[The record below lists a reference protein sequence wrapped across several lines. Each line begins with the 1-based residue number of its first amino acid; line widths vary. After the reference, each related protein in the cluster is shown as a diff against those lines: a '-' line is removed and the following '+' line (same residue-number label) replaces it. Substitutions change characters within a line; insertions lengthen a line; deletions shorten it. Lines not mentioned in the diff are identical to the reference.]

1 MIKIGMHNDSVQ
13 GEEENDGLVTAK
25 ELFETHLKVDDRIK
39 LIFKNF
45 NSKEYVEDLMESKFN
60 DENENNKEG
69 EMGSSDLNSSRVKE
83 PNNENG
89 EEEWADEQ
97 ERIDYKK
104 ELNFLK
110 ENPLHINRWNS
121 FLEAYDREE
130 AYEPFLLI
138 FPRCVNYW
146 IKYAELKIKKK
157 KYKEA
162 YNIYRKCI
170 NSNIYDLKLFIS
182 FLYFT
187 YHTSSIHEYISF
199 LFEALKYVGTDIKS
213 GYIWV
218 ELLYILIKI
227 YNTNLLLNNDI
238 QNLLYDPFKN
248 INHNNRKKNE
258 NKVLI
263 PSEQEQKIYKSYIPK
278 KSANIKYIEHYT
290 SDDKLKKYYLSWLN
304 NPTKFLD
311 KVWKGFCSYEKTT
324 SLNFTNSSLFTY
336 NSQYTNSKNAYKE
349 LCMLYKE
356 LYNLKKSKTV
366 IIPINSVKCK
376 MENNLLYKKWMK
388 IINFE
393 KKNPLK
399 LKLSLVRK
407 RIMYVYE
414 QALIHLQFN
423 SDLWFSYFQFLLLNK
438 KYDYA
443 IRIMRE
449 AIEIYLPFDELLK
462 LNFAYFFE
470 KNSLINQAHFIY
482 QLMINDITKKK
493 KKFSLSYLY
502 SKKIFKNLPYSYI
515 NGKGRKKRKRKPNS
529 QKNTNSNLCN
539 NDDEDDK
546 KELAEEEQQA
556 KKAKLGNSEIENV
569 ENIDEE
575 NIKENN
581 DNIKL
586 EEIPFMVDEYIKKR
600 FNQSDYE
607 QIDERKKYFVNY
619 INIDKNKKRDFVFTH
634 FLNFIKRNYD
644 ETIWRYY
651 VGIILNEKKCSQ
663 YMYYYCANMERRL
676 LNNEK
681 RATYIMNEGYEKYSK
696 KKKFILYYI
705 SFLLEKGSIDKI
717 RCLVY
722 KFIHNIYSDFYK
734 EYDKKYG
741 GNNNIGS
748 ANPSGIDNSGNKKD
762 GKTKITQNE
771 FNQFESRY
779 LKLLKKKNKACE
791 KIWNL
796 LTQLEIL
803 YGDIQH
809 INKVYETKL
818 KYESGYN
825 FDENK
830 NILLNFGT
838 ISKQNEMMMLE
849 DNSITDILCKG
860 YLENL
865 KKNDVDNISYK
876 INLINSQL
884 FAGTSFK
891 DTFFF
896 FHPGNSINVLSTSPF
911 NNLRNEKKKK
921 KKKNDKDKY
930 GKENDKAF
938 NIDQQA
944 YKDDSNYGDEN
955 VPTRT
960 GLYKNVGKLR
970 RNIKNEDDMASSNE
984 KEHSLNPKKKKNLYN
999 KNNQMNATYDS
1010 FNFLDAEYYTKK
1022 KKKKKSSNNN
1032 NTNDNAADGTGE
1044 LSKNMEGN
1052 NPVNYISRPDLKMMS
1067 IYKPFENIE
1076 HLEEGEKG
1084 GGTNMNNRNTRLNE
1098 NKFFMNKLN
1107 KGQKFEDTK
1116 LFLKREYFAM
1126 PNIINDFLSLLPEE
1140 NSNLKL
1146 SDNSIDYL
1154 MASLQNLFIPK
1165 LKDFPYEPIPVKDII
1180 KLKEELDS

>member
-1 MIKIGMHNDSVQ
+1 MIKIGMQNDSVQ
-13 GEEENDGLVTAK
+13 VDEENDELITAK
-25 ELFETHLKVDDRIK
+25 ELFETHLKVDDKIK

-45 NSKEYVEDLMESKFN
+45 NSQEYVDNLMENKLN
-60 DENENNKEG
+60 DENENNNYKED
-69 EMGSSDLNSSRVKE
+69 EINSNDLNINLVKNT
-83 PNNENG
+83 NNTNDENG
-89 EEEWADEQ
+89 EEEWGDEQ

-121 FLEAYDREE
+121 FLEIYDIEE
-130 AYEPFLLI
+130 AYELFLLI

-146 IKYAELKIKKK
+146 TKYAELKIKKK

-170 NSNIYDLKLFIS
+170 DSNIFDLKLFTS
-182 FLYFT
+182 FLYFA

-248 INHNNRKKNE
+248 INHNNQKKNE

-263 PSEQEQKIYKSYIPK
+263 PSEQEQKIYKSYIPN
-278 KSANIKYIEHYT
+278 KSGNNIKYIDHYT
-290 SDDKLKKYYLSWLN
+290 SENKLKKYYLSWLN
-304 NPTKFLD
+304 NPTKYLD

-356 LYNLKKSKTV
+356 LYNLKKSKLV

-502 SKKIFKNLPYSYI
+502 SKKVFKNLPYSYI
-515 NGKGRKKRKRKPNS
+515 KGKGQKKRKRKSTS
-529 QKNTNSNLCN
+529 QKDTNSLLCN
-539 NDDEDDK
+539 NDGFTK
-546 KELAEEEQQA
+546 KELFKEDQKL
-556 KKAKLGNSEIENV
+556 KKAKRIDSEIENI
-569 ENIDEE
+569 E
-575 NIKENN
+575 ENN

-586 EEIPFMVDEYIKKR
+586 NEIPFMVDEYIKKR

-607 QIDERKKYFVNY
+607 RIDERKKYFVNY
-619 INIDKNKKRDFVFTH
+619 INVDKNKKRDFVYTH

-644 ETIWRYY
+644 ESIWRYY

-663 YMYYYCANMERRL
+663 YMYYYCANMERKL

-681 RATYIMNEGYEKYSK
+681 RATYIMNEGYEKYFK

-705 SFLLEKGSIDKI
+705 NFLLEKGSIDKI

-741 GNNNIGS
+741 GNSNI
-748 ANPSGIDNSGNKKD
+748 NPASPLGIDNSGSKKD
-762 GKTKITQNE
+762 GKPKMTQNE

-779 LKLLKKKNKACE
+779 LKLLKKINKSCE
-791 KIWNL
+791 QIWNL

-830 NILLNFGT
+830 NILLNFEN

-849 DNSITDILCKG
+849 DDSITDILCKG

-896 FHPGNSINVLSTSPF
+896 FHPGNSINILSMPPF
-911 NNLRNEKKKK
+911 NNFRNEKKKK
-921 KKKNDKDKY
+921 KKKSDKDKY
-930 GKENDKAF
+930 DGKGGNTTF
-938 NIDQQA
+938 SINQQA
-944 YKDDSNYGDEN
+944 YEDDSNYGDEN
-955 VPTRT
+955 VTRT
-960 GLYKNVGKLR
+960 GLYKNAGKYR
-970 RNIKNEDDMASSNE
+970 RMIKNEPNMVSSNG
-984 KEHSLNPKKKKNLYN
+984 KKHCLNLKKKKNLYN
-999 KNNQMNATYDS
+999 KNNQVNTTYDS
-1010 FNFLDAEYYTKK
+1010 FNFLDADYYTKK
-1022 KKKKKSSNNN
+1022 KKKKKSNNNNNN
-1032 NTNDNAADGTGE
+1032 NTNDNIADGTGE

-1076 HLEEGEKG
+1076 HLEGGKG
-1084 GGTNMNNRNTRLNE
+1084 VGTNLNNINTRVNE
-1098 NKFFMNKLN
+1098 NKYFMNKLN
-1107 KGQKFEDTK
+1107 KGQKYEDTK

-1126 PNIINDFLSLLPEE
+1126 PNIINDFLSLLPKE

-1154 MASLQNLFIPK
+1154 MISLQNLFIPK

>member
-1 MIKIGMHNDSVQ
+1 MIKIGIQNDLVQ
-13 GEEENDGLVTAK
+13 GDEEIDGLITAK
-25 ELFETHLKVDDRIK
+25 ELFETHLKVEDRIK

-45 NSKEYVEDLMESKFN
+45 DSHEYVNNFMENNNCKEDEIDNNDLNSSLVKNPN
-60 DENENNKEG
+60 DENE
-69 EMGSSDLNSSRVKE
+69 
-83 PNNENG
+83 
-89 EEEWADEQ
+89 EEEWKDEQ
-97 ERIDYKK
+97 ERIEYKK

-121 FLEAYDREE
+121 FLEIYDREE
-130 AYEPFLLI
+130 SYELFLLI

-146 IKYAELKIKKK
+146 TKYAELKIKKK

-170 NSNIYDLKLFIS
+170 NSNIFDLKLFTS

-248 INHNNRKKNE
+248 INNNKKKNE
-258 NKVLI
+258 NKILI
-263 PSEQEQKIYKSYIPK
+263 PSEQEQKIYKSYIPN
-278 KSANIKYIEHYT
+278 KSGNIKYIDHYT
-290 SDDKLKKYYLSWLN
+290 SEDKLKKYYLSWLN
-304 NPTKFLD
+304 NPTKYLD

-324 SLNFTNSSLFTY
+324 SLNFTNSSLFIY

-356 LYNLKKSKTV
+356 LYNFKKSKLV
-366 IIPINSVKCK
+366 IIPINNIKCK

-493 KKFSLSYLY
+493 KKFSLNYLY
-502 SKKIFKNLPYSYI
+502 SKKVFKNLPYSYI
-515 NGKGRKKRKRKPNS
+515 KCKRQKKRKRKLNS
-529 QKNTNSNLCN
+529 QKDTNSILCN
-539 NDDEDDK
+539 NGEKVAK
-546 KELAEEEQQA
+546 KELSEEEQQL
-556 KKAKLGNSEIENV
+556 KKTKQIDSEIENI
-569 ENIDEE
+569 E
-575 NIKENN
+575 ENN
-581 DNIKL
+581 DNIKIN
-586 EEIPFMVDEYIKKR
+586 EISFMVDEYIKKR

-607 QIDERKKYFVNY
+607 KIDERKKYFVNY
-619 INIDKNKKRDFVFTH
+619 INIDKNKKRDFVYTH

-644 ETIWRYY
+644 DTIWRYY
-651 VGIILNEKKCSQ
+651 VGIILSEKKCSQ

-681 RATYIMNEGYEKYSK
+681 RATYIMNEGYEKYYK

-705 SFLLEKGSIDKI
+705 NFLLEKGSIDKI

-722 KFIHNIYSDFYK
+722 KYVHNIYSDFYK

-741 GNNNIGS
+741 ENSNIDS
-748 ANPSGIDNSGNKKD
+748 VTPFGIDSSGNKKD
-762 GKTKITQNE
+762 VKTKMTQNE

-779 LKLLKKKNKACE
+779 LKLLKKKNKSCE

-818 KYESGYN
+818 MYESGYN

-830 NILLNFGT
+830 NILLNFGN
-838 ISKQNEMMMLE
+838 ISKQNEIMMLE

-865 KKNDVDNISYK
+865 KKNDIDNISYK

-896 FHPGNSINVLSTSPF
+896 FHPGNSINVLSMSPF

-921 KKKNDKDKY
+921 KKK
-930 GKENDKAF
+930 
-938 NIDQQA
+938 
-944 YKDDSNYGDEN
+944 
-955 VPTRT
+955 
-960 GLYKNVGKLR
+960 
-970 RNIKNEDDMASSNE
+970 
-984 KEHSLNPKKKKNLYN
+984 
-999 KNNQMNATYDS
+999 
-1010 FNFLDAEYYTKK
+1010 
-1022 KKKKKSSNNN
+1022 
-1032 NTNDNAADGTGE
+1032 
-1044 LSKNMEGN
+1044 
-1052 NPVNYISRPDLKMMS
+1052 
-1067 IYKPFENIE
+1067 
-1076 HLEEGEKG
+1076 
-1084 GGTNMNNRNTRLNE
+1084 
-1098 NKFFMNKLN
+1098 
-1107 KGQKFEDTK
+1107 
-1116 LFLKREYFAM
+1116 
-1126 PNIINDFLSLLPEE
+1126 
-1140 NSNLKL
+1140 
-1146 SDNSIDYL
+1146 
-1154 MASLQNLFIPK
+1154 
-1165 LKDFPYEPIPVKDII
+1165 II
-1180 KLKEELDS
+1180 KINTMIRKVIHHSVLINKHIKIIQIMVMKMQQEQVYIKILENTEE